1 MIDHFNLPVSD
12 MAASRVF
19 YDAVLGTLGVSVLIE
34 EDGALGYGAERWAF
48 GLVADPVGA
57 ALHVGFRAQD
67 KAAVDA
73 FYRAGLS
80 AGGRCNG
87 APGERAQ
94 YGAGY
99 YACYLRDPDGHN
111 VEAVFRG

>member
-12 MAASRVF
+12 LAASSVF
-19 YDAVLGTLGVSVLIE
+19 YDAVLGALGVSVLIE
-34 EDGALGYGAERWAF
+34 EDGALGYGADRWAF

-57 ALHVGFRAQD
+57 PLHVAFRA
-67 KAAVDA
+67 ASHAEVDA
-73 FYRAGLS
+73 FYS
-80 AGGRCNG
+80 AGRAAGRLCNG
-87 APGERAQ
+87 APGLRDI
-94 YGAGY
+94 YGPDY